1 MLEFD
6 MIDRKACADCR
17 AILYFH
23 FKTGFLIGGRITVMV
38 DPSRSDYEGN
48 KRDRIIASAMWLP
61 PQTRLTGWKVPTMVK
76 AGIIPLL
83 KGWGL
88 TGWRV
93 RIPMH

>member
-6 MIDRKACADCR
+6 LDKKACTDCR
-17 AILYFH
+17 ACLH
-23 FKTGFLIGGRITVMV
+23 FFFKAGFLIGGRVTVMV
-38 DPSRSDYEGN
+38 DPSKSDN
-48 KRDRIIASAMWLP
+48 KGERIVAGALWLP
-61 PQTRLTGWKVPTMVK
+61 PRIRLATWKFPTMVK

-93 RIPMH
+93 CIPVF